1 MKVEH
6 VSSVDLPCCW
16 APYHDG
22 QIVAVEF
29 HSGKFCTITMP
40 DGSEQ
45 DVKCFAPKKMFE
57 GSRFFGELYHDG
69 SNGYGV
75 DFFSMTSLCGK
86 PIDSCLAERLP
97 RMIET
102 LHSVRCVHETPSIQF
117 VVKTF
122 KFTAP
127 DSEAII
133 FDLKGRGEEECRVYS
148 PLPRACLQL
157 SVDEHGAC
165 SVPADIAKI
174 EDLCSLRVATAEGM
188 DVSQSLP
195 GKNSVLSVRIECATL
210 PREGPCI
217 FTVNR
222 VGDSVTLR
230 LKGPTSD
237 APLTLAELN
246 SLVWGGA

>member
-16 APYHDG
+16 APYSDG
-22 QIVAVEF
+22 QIVTVEF

-57 GSRFFGELYHDG
+57 GSRFICELFHNG
-69 SNGYGV
+69 SNGYV
-75 DFFSMTSLCGK
+75 VEFFSMTRLCGA

-127 DSEAII
+127 DTEAII
-133 FDLKGRGEEECRVYS
+133 FDLKGTGEQCRVYS
-148 PLPRACLQL
+148 PLPRVCLQL
-157 SVDEHGAC
+157 SVNEHGAC

-174 EDLCSLRVATAEGM
+174 EDLCSLRVATAEGV
-188 DVSQSLP
+188 DVSESLL
-195 GKNSVLSVRIECATL
+195 GKNVRIECATL

-217 FTVNR
+217 FSMSR
-222 VGDSVTLR
+222 DGDSVTLR

-246 SLVWGGA
+246 SLLDK